1 MKYIIVSRQVNK
13 AMLIKNDF
21 YYPAMLRLQG
31 KRCVIV
37 GGGAVA
43 ARKLLSLCAAQACVT
58 VVAQKFG
65 SELQKRAQLY
75 NCKLVRAAY
84 DPQYLDGAFI
94 VVAATDSAAVNRQ
107 ITADAP
113 CLCNNITEPELSNFI
128 VPSSFRQG
136 NIAVALAT
144 GGVPAF
150 TRLLKKLLQ
159 RTVTPELA
167 DFNEFLRQQRA
178 AARQIPSTPA
188 QRTAF
193 WRQTL
198 DDEILNLLTAGQAA
212 QAKEKIIDAINGFRT
227 QSQNGAR

>member
-1 MKYIIVSRQVNK
+1 
-13 AMLIKNDF
+13 MLIENNF
-21 YYPAMLRLQG
+21 YYPAMLRLAG
-31 KRCVIV
+31 KNCVIV

-58 VVAQKFG
+58 VVAPKFC
-65 SELQKRAQLY
+65 SELQERAQLY
-75 NCKLVRAAY
+75 HCQLVRAAY
-84 DPQYLDGAFI
+84 KAEYIAGAFI

-128 VPSSFRQG
+128 VPASFRQG
-136 NIAVALAT
+136 NITVALST
-144 GGVPAF
+144 CGVPAF

-159 RTVTPELA
+159 RNVTPELA
-167 DFNEFLRQQRA
+167 DFNEFLKLRRA
-178 AARQIPSTPA
+178 AVRQISSTSA

-212 QAKEKIIDAINGFRT
+212 QAKEKILNAINGFRT